1 MEDDDGEDAEFHS
14 VVVPLSLIH
23 ALTFE
28 MLDVIHQ
35 WHEDRKIEGIS
46 HRRSFAAMIAATEA
60 VMEHLDDDD
69 DAEEM
74 TLQ

>member
-1 MEDDDGEDAEFHS
+1 
-14 VVVPLSLIH
+14 
-23 ALTFE
+23 